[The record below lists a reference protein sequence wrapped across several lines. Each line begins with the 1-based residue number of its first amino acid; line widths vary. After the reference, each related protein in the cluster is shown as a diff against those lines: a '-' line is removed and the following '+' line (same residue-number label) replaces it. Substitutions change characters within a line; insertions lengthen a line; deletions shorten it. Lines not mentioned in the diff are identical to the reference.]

1 MITCDTY
8 FVADPKDET
17 SGLRSVDGRREG
29 AVAELGRRRGAQCY
43 AGVGSFQWCH
53 RPSCRHT

>member
-1 MITCDTY
+1 M
-8 FVADPKDET
+8 PKDKT